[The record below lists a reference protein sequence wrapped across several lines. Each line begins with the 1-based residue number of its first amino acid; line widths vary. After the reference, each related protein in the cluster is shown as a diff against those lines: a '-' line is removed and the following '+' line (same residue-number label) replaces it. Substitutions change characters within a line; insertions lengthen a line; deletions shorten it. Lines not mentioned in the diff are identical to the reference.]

1 MNVETCPTK
10 GQTYECFLSICNAN
24 NFGVKTLEVSAFRPD
39 SVFTRNFNWGT
50 LGCENWVLVFVWQGY
65 ELGWQALILGALNSH
80 FWSLD
85 HVFYTLWVVKSSL
98 WKCWRPS
105 LNSPNFPNCKYL
117 PEKEVLC
124 WPHVRL
130 EGTQQ
135 LWGPQMKVDTWH
147 LMKLCL
153 ANLAIPRKACS
164 GKDIRWTRLI
174 LESSFDGPMGSKQGF
189 WPKPQTREGLGVMMA
204 MAPPRT
210 QDKQY

>member
-1 MNVETCPTK
+1 MHVETCRTK

-105 LNSPNFPNCKYL
+105 LNSPNFPKFAGERS
-117 PEKEVLC
+117 PVL
-124 WPHVRL
+124 
-130 EGTQQ
+130 
-135 LWGPQMKVDTWH
+135 
-147 LMKLCL
+147 
-153 ANLAIPRKACS
+153 AACS
-164 GKDIRWTRLI
+164 FRRHPATLGPADESRHLAPNETMPGK
-174 LESSFDGPMGSKQGF
+174 
-189 WPKPQTREGLGVMMA
+189 LGH
-204 MAPPRT
+204 T
-210 QDKQY
+210 